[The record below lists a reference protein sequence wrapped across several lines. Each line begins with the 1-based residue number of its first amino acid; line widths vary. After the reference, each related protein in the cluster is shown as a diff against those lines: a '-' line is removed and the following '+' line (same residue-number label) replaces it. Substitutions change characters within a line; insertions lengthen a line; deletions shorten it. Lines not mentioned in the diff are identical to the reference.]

1 MKLLD
6 DIEKVVDDFCLDK
19 EEQAE
24 DIIDWATTI
33 SNFSEL
39 EKQLEQERKQN
50 YEKQLEQEMLYRRL
64 REAEQRILYE
74 RDRERYRIQ
83 NKSLTCNNCDKR
95 IEVCYKIENITA
107 FTRPPLMDEFESP

>member
-39 EKQLEQERKQN
+39 GI
-50 YEKQLEQEMLYRRL
+50 EMGSLSFSCLKLHAYDFEIDAVKARLY
-64 REAEQRILYE
+64 
-74 RDRERYRIQ
+74 
-83 NKSLTCNNCDKR
+83 
-95 IEVCYKIENITA
+95 IE
-107 FTRPPLMDEFESP
+107 